1 MLAKPRFIMLFCPWI
16 PEQGRNTSCLY
27 IIIFYCIILGC
38 CLHATM
44 TSFGDQEMLLAISL
58 HSMVANLVNCH

>member
-16 PEQGRNTSCLY
+16 VEQGRNTSCLY
-27 IIIFYCIILGC
+27 IIIFYCIILGW
-38 CLHATM
+38 CLHAAM

-58 HSMVANLVNCH
+58 HSMVANPVNCH

>member
-16 PEQGRNTSCLY
+16 AEQGRNTSCLY
-27 IIIFYCIILGC
+27 IIIFYCIILGW
-38 CLHATM
+38 CLHAM
-44 TSFGDQEMLLAISL
+44 TSFGHQEMLLAISL